1 MDNAEA
7 MDDEEFGSL
16 NKLNSYLDSLDER
29 GLILSL
35 SAFSEDSL
43 GVILSNFMLDNKVS
57 KQLIEGFNSPL
68 GTFSS
73 RIKACYSFGLITEKH
88 YSDLEILRKIRNKF
102 SHTWEKVSFSD
113 KDISQQISKLNF
125 SNLEFVFPDSELK
138 KVRSSISSLLI
149 ELRVISSQIVKKNQ
163 RAKLIGTHLVSGFS
177 SRDYTSQIEYIR
189 KSILD
194 IKKDLLSDNSELRRF
209 TLHKANVLKDRRL
222 FVSFSDEGSESFN
235 RELLESIKI
244 KQEIENIIKQA
255 ENIEKT
261 KSVTNKNI
269 TH

>member
-1 MDNAEA
+1 MIVFIYGECMENAEA
-7 MDDEEFGSL
+7 MDDEVFGSL

-57 KQLIEGFNSPL
+57 KQLLEGFNSPL

-73 RIKACYSFGLITEKH
+73 RIKACYSLGLITEKQ

-113 KDISQQISKLNF
+113 KDISQQISKLNY
-125 SNLEFVFPDSELK
+125 SNLDFEFPDSELK

-149 ELRVISSQIVKKNQ
+149 ELRVISSQIVEKNQ
-163 RAKLIGTHLVSGFS
+163 KVKLIGTSLVPGFS
-177 SRDYTSQIEYIR
+177 SRDYPSQIEYIR
-189 KSILD
+189 KNILD
-194 IKKDLLSDNSELRRF
+194 IKRDLLSDNHELRRF
-209 TLHKANVLKDRRL
+209 TIYKAQSLCNRRVL
-222 FVSFSDEGSESFN
+222 VNFSDENSESFN
-235 RELLESIKI
+235 KELLESIKI
-244 KQEIENIIKQA
+244 KQEIESIIEQA
-255 ENIEKT
+255 ELIEK
-261 KSVTNKNI
+261 KR
-269 TH
+269 